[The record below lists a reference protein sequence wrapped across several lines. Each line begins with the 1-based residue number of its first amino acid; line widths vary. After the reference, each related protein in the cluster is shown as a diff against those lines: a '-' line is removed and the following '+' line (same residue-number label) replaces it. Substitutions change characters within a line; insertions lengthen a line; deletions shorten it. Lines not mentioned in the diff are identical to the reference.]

1 MRGSAGDE
9 TLELARRGMTVLMN
23 GQADEAIKTFQQVQQ
38 QDPDSA
44 VGYLLEADATW
55 WKIYLTIGN
64 LVDPDVFDV
73 AKTLK
78 SAYDSRFEAV
88 LNVAIRKAED
98 NIRADRDPARN
109 YLYQGLAYG
118 LRARFTGL
126 RDSDMPTA
134 RAGKKMRSL
143 LLQTLKMDPG
153 LNDAYLGLGIYN
165 YFVDTLPGI
174 VKLLKFLIA
183 LPGGNRN
190 VGLQQLQKASY
201 EADLVRGEA
210 KFYLAKNYSR
220 RTDQQYA
227 KSLQL
232 FQELEQEYPRNMLW
246 KLLAGSLEI
255 RLGQVE
261 AGESRY
267 REVLTT
273 TRGAQDEIG
282 RALHSAA
289 IQALSRRHP
298 GEKIE

>member
-1 MRGSAGDE
+1 
-9 TLELARRGMTVLMN
+9 
-23 GQADEAIKTFQQVQQ
+23 
-38 QDPDSA
+38 
-44 VGYLLEADATW
+44 
-55 WKIYLTIGN
+55 
-64 LVDPDVFDV
+64 
-73 AKTLK
+73 
-78 SAYDSRFEAV
+78 V

-98 NIRADRDPARN
+98 NIRADREPARN

-183 LPGGNRN
+183 LPGGSRN

-255 RLGQVE
+255 RLGHVQ

-267 REVLTT
+267 RGVLTT

>member
-1 MRGSAGDE
+1 M
-9 TLELARRGMTVLMN
+9 
-23 GQADEAIKTFQQVQQ
+23 
-38 QDPDSA
+38 
-44 VGYLLEADATW
+44 GYLLEADATW

-98 NIRADRDPARN
+98 NIRADREPARN

-183 LPGGNRN
+183 LPGGSRN

-255 RLGQVE
+255 RLGHVQ

-267 REVLTT
+267 RGVLTT